1 MHTFIYFHQTL
12 LSQKKSS
19 NWKFKKNNDYL
30 VFQNVTIQ
38 CLLITDGQSTFTVFN
53 YIDFDLQV
61 IGNRNIT
68 IGYQYGSVFEKN
80 PFSYKNAA
88 FKMSTIP
95 GNRGIIFTC
104 YWWAIKLNLKRV
116 IETTMYLSIKIFF
129 TIEYFCLI
137 FTLLIIIRKWHG
149 V

>member
-1 MHTFIYFHQTL
+1 MRQTYTCCKKIYAYIYIF
-12 LSQKKSS
+12 SS
-19 NWKFKKNNDYL
+19 NTIVTKKVVMDNLKKNNDYL

-53 YIDFDLQV
+53 YIDFDLQA

-104 YWWAIKLNLKRV
+104 Y
-116 IETTMYLSIKIFF
+116 
-129 TIEYFCLI
+129 
-137 FTLLIIIRKWHG
+137 
-149 V
+149 

>member
-1 MHTFIYFHQTL
+1 MRQTYTCCKKKYAYIYIFSSNTIVT
-12 LSQKKSS
+12 KKSS
-19 NWKFKKNNDYL
+19 NGKFKKNNDYL

-53 YIDFDLQV
+53 YIDFDLQA

-68 IGYQYGSVFEKN
+68 IGYQYGSLFEKN

-88 FKMSTIP
+88 FKLSTIP

-104 YWWAIKLNLKRV
+104 Y
-116 IETTMYLSIKIFF
+116 
-129 TIEYFCLI
+129 
-137 FTLLIIIRKWHG
+137 
-149 V
+149 

>member
-1 MHTFIYFHQTL
+1 MRQTYTCCKKNVCLHLYIFIKHYCH
-12 LSQKKSS
+12 KKSS
-19 NWKFKKNNDYL
+19 NGKFEEKNNDYL

-53 YIDFDLQV
+53 YIDFDLQA

-104 YWWAIKLNLKRV
+104 Y
-116 IETTMYLSIKIFF
+116 
-129 TIEYFCLI
+129 
-137 FTLLIIIRKWHG
+137 
-149 V
+149 